1 MNVQRFDPT
10 KVFSLQEMAM
20 LRERSDVTGL
30 LCVIHAWVVIGAAM
44 AVYSIWP
51 NPLTFVTAVVV
62 IGSRQLG
69 LAILMHDAAHGV
81 LMRTR
86 WLNEWV
92 GQWLC
97 AYPVLGEMIG
107 YRHYH
112 LVHHRRTQQP
122 DDPDLGL

>member
-10 KVFSLQEMAM
+10 QVFSPEEMA
-20 LRERSDVTGL
+20 RVRARSDLTGL

-44 AVYSIWP
+44 ALYAVLP
-51 NPLTFVTAVVV
+51 NPLTFVFAVIV

-81 LMRTR
+81 LMKTR
-86 WLNEWV
+86 SLNEWV

-97 AYPVLGEMIG
+97 AYPVLG
-107 YRHYH
+107 
-112 LVHHRRTQQP
+112 
-122 DDPDLGL
+122 